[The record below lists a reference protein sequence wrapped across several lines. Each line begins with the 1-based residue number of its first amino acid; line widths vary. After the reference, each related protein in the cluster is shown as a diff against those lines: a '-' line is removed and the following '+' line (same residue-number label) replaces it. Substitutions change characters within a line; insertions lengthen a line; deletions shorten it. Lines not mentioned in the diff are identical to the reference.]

1 MDYEFKLDQFQGP
14 LDLLLFLIRKNKIDI
29 YDIPVALITEQYLK
43 YLEIIRALN
52 LDEAG
57 EYLVLA
63 STLIHIKSRMLLPL
77 SETEEAEEGE
87 GDPRQ
92 ELVQQLLEYQVFK
105 EAASA
110 LEARPVLERDVFER
124 GSRDGDVEP
133 IPDADALIEVGI
145 FELVA
150 ALEKVIAASV
160 HTELLEIDLE
170 KISLA
175 DRINEVMDNL
185 KQKRSV
191 TFTELLSELSSKRQI
206 IYTFLAV
213 LDLIK
218 LRMIKAFQN
227 EASGVIRIFL
237 AVQDEGE
244 ARIEGQ

>member
-29 YDIPVALITEQYLK
+29 YDIPIALITEQYLK

-77 SETEEAEEGE
+77 PEEGDAEESE

-105 EAASA
+105 DAASA
-110 LEARPVLERDVFER
+110 LEARPVLERDVFKR
-124 GSRDGDVEP
+124 GSHDGDVELP
-133 IPDADALIEVGI
+133 PEEEALIEVGI
-145 FELVA
+145 FDLVA
-150 ALEKVIAASV
+150 ALEKVIAASA

-175 DRINEVMDNL
+175 DRINEIMNIL
-185 KQKRSV
+185 KQSRSV
-191 TFTELLSELSSKRQI
+191 IFTELLGEVSTKKQI
-206 IYTFLAV
+206 IYTFLAI

-227 EASGVIRIFL
+227 EASGIIRIFL

-244 ARIEGQ
+244 VRVEGQ